1 MALINCP
8 ECGKEVSDKSK
19 QCTHCGCPLT
29 NYRCVIYGVEYD
41 FTREYN
47 MLFAPGG
54 DWLKV
59 TGQVR
64 LKTSLTWTDGKAL
77 VMSMLETKNVPKI
90 FEPQYPLEDRSIY
103 EKQKSSLK
111 SSITC
116 PYCNSANTKKISV
129 ASKAAHTAVFG
140 IFSMGRN
147 SKNYHCNACG
157 SDF

>member
-19 QCTHCGCPLT
+19 QCIHCGYPLT
-29 NYRCVIYGVEYD
+29 NYKCVIYGVEYD
-41 FTREYN
+41 LENELN
-47 MLFAPGG
+47 MALVPN
-54 DWLKV
+54 DTWWLAIGKV
-59 TGQVR
+59 RV
-64 LKTSLTWTDGKAL
+64 KTSLTWTDGSDL
-77 VMSMLETKNVPKI
+77 VDIMRETKSVPKI

-111 SSITC
+111 SSVTC
-116 PYCNSANTKKISV
+116 PYCNSVNTKKISV
-129 ASKAAHTAVFG
+129 TSKAAHTAVFG